1 MRISIKKCLATL
13 IITLMSLLGF
23 SIMWCLRTFGRL
35 SMEELVYEL
44 SAPLEGTGS
53 DMLLRYA
60 VGALGPTLIVTA
72 IVIYFGMIRKKDLA
86 IIGGVI
92 TSIVLAVS
100 SVAVFFKK
108 LNVYEYLVNSGDEST
123 FIEDNYVDPNDVKI
137 TFPDK
142 KKNLIYIYLES
153 MEMICTIILRA
164 METKAVES
172 AV

>member
-44 SAPLEGTGS
+44 SAPLE
-53 DMLLRYA
+53 
-60 VGALGPTLIVTA
+60 
-72 IVIYFGMIRKKDLA
+72 
-86 IIGGVI
+86 
-92 TSIVLAVS
+92 
-100 SVAVFFKK
+100 
-108 LNVYEYLVNSGDEST
+108 
-123 FIEDNYVDPNDVKI
+123 VKI

-153 MEMICTIILRA
+153 MEMTYSDIENGGGFTYNLIPELTKLAEEKMQAEIPGIILR
-164 METKAVES
+164 
-172 AV
+172 